1 LIFLLLY
8 DKINSK
14 GSEIMAEN
22 KLKHADGIKIR
33 KQYFKWPLVFFGVLA
48 FGLPYL
54 ILVCSVYMGKFN
66 FFEWLPSIGTSFL
79 ICFVFSLPFIVLSLL
94 NRRFFGK
101 TVCVLAEEGILYPKE
116 DRTCLA
122 RWSEI
127 EKIEYA
133 VDTKPRYK
141 NDPCHANRTIIYK
154 SHGHVVL
161 RGAPRFILK
170 KIKQI
175 KPELDTAVTGRRE
188 ALSSALVIAVIALL
202 LPIGVMLFVTLLS
215 YGQGISTTQTWVMFA
230 AILITFAIS
239 LFIFDAYTVQ
249 YRFWSK
255 ILVSKWRYRAAVCAF
270 VISMVAA
277 FLVAWYF
284 PSLWTVIAAS
294 VYIGVVT
301 ELLPRRHL
309 GRRMVI
315 MSYEEAYGIYVEKA
329 DFWEKQIQKKNAK
342 R

>member
-1 LIFLLLY
+1 
-8 DKINSK
+8 
-14 GSEIMAEN
+14 MAEN

-33 KQYFKWPLVFFGVLA
+33 KQYFKWLLVFFGVLA

-161 RGAPRFILK
+161 RGAPRFILTK
-170 KIKQI
+170 VREI
-175 KPELDTAVTGRRE
+175 KPELDTAITGRRSN
-188 ALSSALVIAVIALL
+188 LSVALVIATIVFLCPIAF
-202 LPIGVMLFVTLLS
+202 MLFLKLLS
-215 YGQGISTTQTWVMFA
+215 YGQGISTVQTWAMLVGA
-230 AILITFAIS
+230 LVS
-239 LFIFDAYTVQ
+239 LGICIFIFDEYAVL

-255 ILVSKWRYRAAVCAF
+255 ILVKRWRYYAVVCAF
-270 VISMVAA
+270 VVSMVAA

-284 PSLWTVIAAS
+284 PSWWVVIPAS
-294 VYIGVVT
+294 VYIGAVT
-301 ELLPRRHL
+301 ELIPARSMGMRRH
-309 GRRMVI
+309 RVI
-315 MSYEEAYGIYVEKA
+315 LSYEEACGMYVERA

>member
-1 LIFLLLY
+1 
-8 DKINSK
+8 
-14 GSEIMAEN
+14 
-22 KLKHADGIKIR
+22 
-33 KQYFKWPLVFFGVLA
+33 
-48 FGLPYL
+48 
-54 ILVCSVYMGKFN
+54 
-66 FFEWLPSIGTSFL
+66 
-79 ICFVFSLPFIVLSLL
+79 
-94 NRRFFGK
+94 
-101 TVCVLAEEGILYPKE
+101 
-116 DRTCLA
+116 
-122 RWSEI
+122 
-127 EKIEYA
+127 
-133 VDTKPRYK
+133 
-141 NDPCHANRTIIYK
+141 
-154 SHGHVVL
+154 
-161 RGAPRFILK
+161 
-170 KIKQI
+170 
-175 KPELDTAVTGRRE
+175 
-188 ALSSALVIAVIALL
+188 LVIAVIALL

-270 VISMVAA
+270 VISMVAV

-284 PSLWTVIAAS
+284 PSLCTVIAAS

-315 MSYEEAYGIYVEKA
+315 MSYEEAYGMYVERA